1 MNDQAERLRE
11 IISKIKSQR
20 NESLTGTSRMK
31 GEHRARVITITSGKG
46 GVGKTNITVNLAI
59 SLSNMGKKVAIIDAD
74 IGLANIDVLLGIIPR
89 FTLLDVINNSR
100 SIIEA
105 LAVGPG
111 NIRFISGGS
120 GVSELIELEEEA
132 IQIFLDN
139 ITLLDKMF
147 DIILIDTGAGLSR
160 TVLGFVLAADD
171 IILVTTPEPTSITDA
186 YALIKMVARKEKNKR
201 IRVIVNKAESAK
213 EAEDIQNKLKLVSD
227 RFLGMKLIPAGYIV
241 ADENVRKAVMSQRPF
256 IINYPNSRASRQI
269 REITKKLLE
278 NKDGKEVLSS
288 GFRGFVKKF
297 LNSEALAN
305 KTAEK

>member
-1 MNDQAERLRE
+1 
-11 IISKIKSQR
+11 
-20 NESLTGTSRMK
+20 
-31 GEHRARVITITSGKG
+31 
-46 GVGKTNITVNLAI
+46 
-59 SLSNMGKKVAIIDAD
+59 
-74 IGLANIDVLLGIIPR
+74 
-89 FTLLDVINNSR
+89 
-100 SIIEA
+100 
-105 LAVGPG
+105 
-111 NIRFISGGS
+111 
-120 GVSELIELEEEA
+120 
-132 IQIFLDN
+132 
-139 ITLLDKMF
+139 MF
-147 DIILIDTGAGLSR
+147 DIILVDTGAGLSR

-171 IILVTTPEPTSITDA
+171 VILVTTPEPTSITDA

-305 KTAEK
+305 KTAENKGFNDTQGYWYRC

>member
-1 MNDQAERLRE
+1 
-11 IISKIKSQR
+11 
-20 NESLTGTSRMK
+20 
-31 GEHRARVITITSGKG
+31 
-46 GVGKTNITVNLAI
+46 
-59 SLSNMGKKVAIIDAD
+59 
-74 IGLANIDVLLGIIPR
+74 
-89 FTLLDVINNSR
+89 
-100 SIIEA
+100 
-105 LAVGPG
+105 
-111 NIRFISGGS
+111 
-120 GVSELIELEEEA
+120 
-132 IQIFLDN
+132 
-139 ITLLDKMF
+139 
-147 DIILIDTGAGLSR
+147 
-160 TVLGFVLAADD
+160 
-171 IILVTTPEPTSITDA
+171 
-186 YALIKMVARKEKNKR
+186 MVARKEKNKR